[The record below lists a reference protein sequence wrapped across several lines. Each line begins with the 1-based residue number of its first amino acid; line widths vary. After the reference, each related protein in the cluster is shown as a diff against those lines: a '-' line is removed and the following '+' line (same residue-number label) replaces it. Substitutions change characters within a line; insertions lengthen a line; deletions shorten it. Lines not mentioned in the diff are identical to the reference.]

1 MSKGRGE
8 LLKLTPEISENL
20 SRLRKL
26 RKHKGL
32 TLRELGN
39 ILGISFSSLS
49 QYERGKGLPE
59 PYNYNKLAE
68 IFGWNKVKLSVR
80 ERPKPKLFLL
90 RKVEDLERGRHYI
103 IFESDRRNNNSVISF
118 AWNDSIIFEYMGKRG
133 IHHCFKAVHGGW
145 SRTYTDYQL
154 IGKKIQEV
162 NVNGAVDDA
171 RI

>member
-59 PYNYNKLAE
+59 LKE
-68 IFGWNKVKLSVR
+68 M
-80 ERPKPKLFLL
+80 
-90 RKVEDLERGRHYI
+90 
-103 IFESDRRNNNSVISF
+103 DRRYYGENI
-118 AWNDSIIFEYMGKRG
+118 
-133 IHHCFKAVHGGW
+133 
-145 SRTYTDYQL
+145 
-154 IGKKIQEV
+154 
-162 NVNGAVDDA
+162 
-171 RI
+171 